1 MRQNGE
7 LSLLRDL
14 SGASYMT
21 HEDRARVAQENEL
34 TMVDDRGEL
43 TAYKSEGRK
52 KIYVAHRGTK
62 SWRDIGSDVSVALGL
77 ESGNARFKRAKREV
91 GKLMESHPGYK
102 IVSTGH
108 SLGGSIAEVSGKD
121 VGTVVTFNKGS
132 GLGSL
137 YRRRGKHQKDF
148 INEYDPVS
156 MLTKFQRGGKLV
168 RQRDVKGSVHSLK
181 SSTSQRFK

>member
-1 MRQNGE
+1 MRQNQE

-21 HEDRARVAQENEL
+21 HEDRARVAAENGL
-34 TMVDDRGEL
+34 SMVDDRGEL
-43 TAYKSEGRK
+43 TAYKSEGKK
-52 KIYVAHRGTK
+52 KIYVSHRGTK
-62 SWRDIGSDVSVALGL
+62 SWRDIGSDVAVALGM

-91 GKLMESHPGYK
+91 SRLVSENPGYR

-108 SLGGSIAEVSGKD
+108 SLGGSLAEVSGKD
-121 VGTVVTFNKGS
+121 VGKVVTFNKGA

-137 YRRRGKHQKDF
+137 YRSRGKYQKDY

-156 MLTKFQRGGKLV
+156 MLTKYQRGGKLV
-168 RQRDVKGSVHSLK
+168 KQRKVVGGVHSLK